1 MLARTAGRP
10 RGPSDWDHVG
20 QVSWST
26 SWQLAP
32 QQRVGRQLVDCQ
44 ALRTLR
50 PSVSTAQEPSQPA
63 ELFEP
68 LPLRP
73 RVRVIWN
80 FQSTALPLGPGGPSW
95 PGQLVDPAPAWT
107 KERVGQ
113 GSWLIPQTL
122 RPGVRVSRDNWS
134 TLPTLGPSDPGLS
147 WLGQIFDHVT
157 SWTWGLSRPRQLVD
171 SAASRTGIQVDCV
184 SWSMPQTL
192 GPGTRVGRDSR
203 STPGKLETRTDSAG
217 TAGRPRGCSD
227 KRPSGPEKLVDPAA
241 PRTRDRVGRDI
252 WLNPWTLGPG
262 TESASQLVNPP
273 ALRTRERVGQD
284 SWSTLWC
291 LGHGTDSAGTAG
303 RPRPPLTL
311 EPGTESPGTTV
322 HPHSSP
328 DQGKSWPG
336 QPVDP
341 AVPRNLG
348 PRNESAGTNIR
359 TCDLSDTWS
368 ESAATGGQLRGI
380 SDREPSRS

>member
-1 MLARTAGRP
+1 M
-10 RGPSDWDHVG
+10 
-20 QVSWST
+20 
-26 SWQLAP
+26 
-32 QQRVGRQLVDCQ
+32 
-44 ALRTLR
+44 
-50 PSVSTAQEPSQPA
+50 
-63 ELFEP
+63 
-68 LPLRP
+68 
-73 RVRVIWN
+73 
-80 FQSTALPLGPGGPSW
+80 
-95 PGQLVDPAPAWT
+95 
-107 KERVGQ
+107 
-113 GSWLIPQTL
+113 IPQTL

-157 SWTWGLSRPRQLVD
+157 SWTWGLSRPRQMVD

-284 SWSTLWC
+284 SWSTLWP
-291 LGHGTDSAGTAG
+291 LGPRTVSAGTAG
-303 RPRPPLTL
+303 RPRSPSEPRTQDQVARDSWLTPLPLRPRFQFSRDSWLTPRPL
-311 EPGTESPGTTV
+311 DPGCDSARTPGRPRG
-322 HPHSSP
+322 HW
-328 DQGKSWPG
+328 KPG
-336 QPVDP
+336 
-341 AVPRNLG
+341 
-348 PRNESAGTNIR
+348 S
-359 TCDLSDTWS
+359 
-368 ESAATGGQLRGI
+368 
-380 SDREPSRS
+380 